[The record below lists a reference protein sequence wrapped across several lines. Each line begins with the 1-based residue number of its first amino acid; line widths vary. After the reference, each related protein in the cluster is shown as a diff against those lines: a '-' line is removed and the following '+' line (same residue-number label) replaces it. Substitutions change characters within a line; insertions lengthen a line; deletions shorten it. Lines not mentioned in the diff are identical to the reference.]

1 MGAVTYPNVK
11 VSEFIGK
18 RMIPLQVQADAKPL
32 ATEFKVTW
40 TPTLVVLDYYGK
52 EHHRSVGFL
61 PPEELIPMLLL
72 GMGKVYF
79 DAEQFNAAIVH
90 LDELLVDYPQS
101 AAAPEAVYLR
111 GVSRFKGSH
120 DPRLLKE
127 AYERLKADYPTS
139 EWVKRAQPYS
149 LL

>member
-1 MGAVTYPNVK
+1 MGAVTYPNAK
-11 VSEFIGK
+11 VSEFISQK
-18 RMIPLQVQADAKPL
+18 MVPLQVQADAKPL
-32 ATEFKVTW
+32 ATDFKVTW

-72 GMGKVYF
+72 GMGKIDF

-101 AAAPEAVYLR
+101 ASAPEAVYLR

-127 AYERLKADYPTS
+127 AYERLRADYPNS

>member
-1 MGAVTYPNVK
+1 MGAVTYPNAK
-11 VSEFIGK
+11 VSEFISQK
-18 RMIPLQVQADAKPL
+18 MVPLQVQADAKPL
-32 ATEFKVTW
+32 ATDFKVTW

-72 GMGKVYF
+72 GMGKIDF

-101 AAAPEAVYLR
+101 ASAPEA
-111 GVSRFKGSH
+111 
-120 DPRLLKE
+120 
-127 AYERLKADYPTS
+127 
-139 EWVKRAQPYS
+139 
-149 LL
+149 